1 MAAQDVFSC
10 SQGALAGKLDSMNET
25 SLPTADTQP
34 LAPRGPAGR
43 RETSVSRSR
52 NRAERGRWLLLT
64 IIVMTSCSLAL
75 TVALF
80 AQAIPSRPAAESIE
94 TVQVSIRALGNAR
107 TIWTAAETVGELL
120 DEQGVTVPEYATLS
134 HALDDRLRD
143 GLVINIVA
151 PRSVTLVVDG
161 DERVVSTLADN
172 PKEILEAAGVPVD
185 SSDKVWVNGALADV
199 EALAVW
205 TVPARH
211 IRIRR
216 AARLTIVDEGE
227 QSTIV
232 TQAATIGEALYAA
245 GVSLY
250 LTDEVTPPLESP
262 ISGTMTV
269 QIKRAIPI
277 ELQVDGV
284 VIEARTNAKTVSD
297 VLAEMNAP
305 LFGLDY
311 VVPAGDSSIEEG
323 MRIQI
328 VRVTEEVVTQSEW
341 VKHEVRFQADAALN
355 LDQRRLVQQGSDGQ
369 REVRS
374 RLRYENG
381 VEISRDISEIVEIE
395 APQHHV
401 IAYGTNVVL
410 GTIQTAQGPRQYW
423 RRLCVYA
430 TRYNPVS
437 NGGNT
442 RTSTGAVLKKGVIA
456 AKPQLIPYRTK
467 VFVPGYGLGEILDTG
482 GGLSSTIYWI
492 DLGYSDHDYERGA
505 GYTYVYLLGA
515 PPADIDYVLPA
526 WAPFHARPTG
536 GCS

>member
-10 SQGALAGKLDSMNET
+10 SQGALAGKLDNMNET
-25 SLPTADTQP
+25 SLPIADTQP
-34 LAPRGPAGR
+34 VAPHGPAGR
-43 RETSVSRSR
+43 RETSAGRTR
-52 NRAERGRWLLLT
+52 GRAERGRWLLLT

-94 TVQVSIRALGNAR
+94 PVQVSIQAVGAAR
-107 TIWTAAETVGELL
+107 TVWTAAETVGELL
-120 DEQGVTVPEYATLS
+120 DEQGVTVPEDATLS
-134 HALDDRLRD
+134 QALDEGLRD
-143 GLVINIVA
+143 GMVISIVA

-161 DERVVSTLADN
+161 DEQIVSTLVDN
-172 PKEILEAAGVPVD
+172 PRQILEAAGVPVI

-199 EALAVW
+199 EALAAW

-232 TQAATIGEALYAA
+232 TQAATIGEALFAA
-245 GVSLY
+245 GVTLY
-250 LTDEVTPPLESP
+250 FTDEVTPPLESS
-262 ISGTMTV
+262 ISGSMTV

-277 ELQVDGV
+277 DLLVDGV
-284 VIEARTNAKTVSD
+284 VIEARTNATTVAE
-297 VLAEMNAP
+297 VLGELNAP

-311 VVPAGDSSIEEG
+311 VVPAGESAIAED
-323 MRIQI
+323 MRIEI
-328 VRVTEEVVTQSEW
+328 VRVTEEVVTQSET

-374 RLRYENG
+374 RVRYENG

-456 AKPQLIPYRTK
+456 AKPQLIPYYTK
-467 VFVPGYGLGEILDTG
+467 VYVPGYGLGEILDTG

-492 DLGYSDHDYERGA
+492 DLGYGDDYEHGA